1 MRRVLVA
8 LTAGVLVGMS
18 APAAPAQSNHAV
30 VIREGSFAPDRLEVR
45 AGDAVEW
52 VNQGERPHSV
62 TSDDGSFDSG
72 ALDPGQGFEVRLDIP
87 GTYPY
92 RSTAEGDE
100 DMAGVVVV
108 VPVDDD
114 GSAGS
119 SSDTG
124 AGSEAPEGDGGA
136 AAGSPSPADSEDGA
150 SGQAAGA
157 APGLGS
163 GSRPSSGHVALG
175 QAAAVSI
182 QDDVFVPRQVEVE
195 AGGTVVW
202 EHVGQRPHT
211 VTASDGSFDSG
222 TLETGASFSQTFSE
236 PGTYSY
242 YCRFHG
248 TAGGAGM
255 AGVVI
260 VGGAGEEPGEIG
272 GLAATGS
279 SLLLPVGA
287 AVALLGVGMWT
298 IGLSRRRGSRT

>member
-1 MRRVLVA
+1 MRKVLVA
-8 LTAGVLVGMS
+8 LTAGVLVGMG

-30 VIREGSFAPDRLEVR
+30 VIRDGGFAPDRLEVR
-45 AGDAVEW
+45 AGDAVGW

-62 TSDDGSFDSG
+62 TSDDGSFHSG
-72 ALDPGQGFEVRLDIP
+72 ALDPGQGFEVRLDTP

-119 SSDTG
+119 GSDTG
-124 AGSEAPEGDGGA
+124 AGSEAPEVGGDA
-136 AAGSPSPADSEDGA
+136 ASGSPSPADPEDGA
-150 SGQAAGA
+150 SG
-157 APGLGS
+157 PRLSS
-163 GSRPSSGHVALG
+163 GSRPSSGDVALG
-175 QAAAVSI
+175 QVAAVSI

-255 AGVVI
+255 AGVV
-260 VGGAGEEPGEIG
+260 VVTGAGEEPGETG

-279 SLLLPVGA
+279 SFLLPSA
-287 AVALLGVGMWT
+287 AAAALLGMGAWT
-298 IGLSRRRGSRT
+298 LGIARRRVGRR